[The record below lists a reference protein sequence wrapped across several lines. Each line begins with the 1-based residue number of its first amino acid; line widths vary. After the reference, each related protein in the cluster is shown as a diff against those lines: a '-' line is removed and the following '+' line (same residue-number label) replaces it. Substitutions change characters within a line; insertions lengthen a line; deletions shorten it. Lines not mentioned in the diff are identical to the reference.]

1 MSWSAA
7 ANWFVSE
14 GQVQEAASIEA
25 KASQVLE
32 QEYDKYLR
40 QQGQN
45 SRINMTNTY

>member
-1 MSWSAA
+1 MSWASAS
-7 ANWFVSE
+7 NWFVSE
-14 GQVQEAASIEA
+14 GQIQEAGVVEA
-25 KASQVLE
+25 KAKEVLE